1 MKDPDSEAQLPLP
14 SLAPARAP
22 ERTTER
28 AAEVIQLPAAPKPLS
43 DDQPPTAAQNDASVK
58 PAARPISSNS
68 LWYALYLPQ
77 LASLSPQ
84 QQKKYLNQLAGHMQ
98 SVSSTVSFHPQAL
111 ICEIR
116 SSLKYF
122 AGIDVI
128 HEKLQ
133 KLVTE
138 QLRQW
143 NLPEDFLYAAS
154 PTVSG
159 SLLLARSGHNAL
171 VHRKENLRSALGQL
185 STDVLDLDREQRR
198 RLNNMGIRYL
208 RDIWRLPS
216 DGLCKRFGS
225 NFVNQL
231 HKALGKTAE
240 PTHNYIPPPAF
251 VTSYDLPFE
260 LENLDRLLPVA
271 DELLAQL
278 CDFLR
283 RRDLSTS
290 LLVFSLLHEKRDCT
304 EVTIGLRKASR
315 SQQHLMLLLET
326 HFDRLSIPAPVV
338 AIKIEVKKFDAFFA
352 QSNSLL
358 KEEAPAYFNDS
369 NLLQFMEQLQARLG
383 DNHVKSVSNAAQH
396 CPEYASVQLDYSEN
410 PSRKSRSEK
419 PGKVSSNPRPL
430 WLLQEPKQ
438 LNINRGR
445 LFYRGPIAIVSG
457 PERIESHWWSGIDV
471 RRDYYVAKELRG
483 GKLWIYKEKTSAGR
497 WYLHGIFS

>member
-22 ERTTER
+22 EK
-28 AAEVIQLPAAPKPLS
+28 AAEIIPLPATPKPLS
-43 DDQPPTAAQNDASVK
+43 EGQSSLDAQNDAIVR
-58 PAARPISSNS
+58 PAARPIGSNS

-77 LASLSPQ
+77 LASLNPQ
-84 QQKKYLNQLAGHMQ
+84 QQKKYLDQLASHMQ

-111 ICEIR
+111 ICEVR

-133 KLVTE
+133 KRVTK

-143 NLPEDFLYAAS
+143 TLPEDFLYAAS

-171 VHRKENLRSALGQL
+171 VHRKENLRSALGRL
-185 STDVLDLDREQRR
+185 SIDVLDLDREQRR
-198 RLNNMGIRYL
+198 RLNNMGARHL

-231 HKALGKTAE
+231 RKALGKAAE

-251 VTSYDLPFE
+251 VSSYDLPYE

-271 DELLAQL
+271 DEMLAQL

-290 LLVFSLLHEKRDCT
+290 RIVFSLLHEKRDCT
-304 EVTIGLRKASR
+304 EVAIGLRKASR

-338 AIKIEVKKFDAFFA
+338 AIKIEAKKFDAFFA

-358 KEEAPAYFNDS
+358 KEEAPAHFSDG

-383 DNHVKSVSNAAQH
+383 DNHVKSVSSVAQH
-396 CPEYASVQLDYSEN
+396 SPEHASVQLDYSERPGQSGRSRN
-410 PSRKSRSEK
+410 PAR
-419 PGKVSSNPRPL
+419 VSNNPRPL

-438 LNINRGR
+438 LNINKGR
-445 LFYRGPIAIVSG
+445 LFYRRPIAIVSG
-457 PERIESHWWSGIDV
+457 PERIESHWWSGVDV
-471 RRDYYVAKELRG
+471 RRDYYIAREKNGSR
-483 GKLWIYKEKTSAGR
+483 LWIYKEKDGSGK

>member
-14 SLAPARAP
+14 SMAP
-22 ERTTER
+22 ER
-28 AAEVIQLPAAPKPLS
+28 AAKIIQLPAAPKALS
-43 DDQPPTAAQNDASVK
+43 EAQPPRTAQNDASVK
-58 PAARPISSNS
+58 PAARPISKKS

-77 LASLSPQ
+77 LASLEPQ
-84 QQKKYLNQLAGHMQ
+84 QQKKYLDQLADHMQ

-111 ICEIR
+111 VCEVR

-122 AGIDVI
+122 SGIDVI

-133 KLVTE
+133 KLITL
-138 QLRQW
+138 QLLQW
-143 NLPEDFLYAAS
+143 DLSEGFLYAAS

-185 STDVLDLDREQRR
+185 STDVLNLDREQRR
-198 RLNNMGIRYL
+198 RLNNMGVRYL

-231 HKALGKTAE
+231 NKALGKAAE

-251 VTSYDLPFE
+251 VTIYDLPFE
-260 LENLDRLLPVA
+260 LENLDRLLPIA

-290 LLVFSLLHEKRDCT
+290 HLVFYLLHEKRDCT
-304 EVTIGLRKASR
+304 EVAIGLRKASR

-338 AIKIEVKKFDAFFA
+338 AIKIEVKKFDAFFTR
-352 QSNSLL
+352 SNSLL
-358 KEEAPAYFNDS
+358 IEETPAHYSDS
-369 NLLQFMEQLQARLG
+369 NLMQFMEQLQARLG
-383 DNHVKSVSNAAQH
+383 DNHIKSVSNAAQH
-396 CPEYASVQLDYSEN
+396 CPEHASIQIDYSE
-410 PSRKSRSEK
+410 K
-419 PGKVSSNPRPL
+419 PNRTGRRDTLTEVSHNPRPL

-438 LNINRGR
+438 LNINKGR
-445 LFYRGPIAIVSG
+445 LFYRRPIAIVSG
-457 PERIESHWWSGIDV
+457 PERIESHWWSGSDV
-471 RRDYYVAKELRG
+471 RRDYYIAREHRG
-483 GKLWIYKEKTSAGR
+483 GKLWIYKERDGAGK

>member
-14 SLAPARAP
+14 SIAPDSGAQI
-22 ERTTER
+22 
-28 AAEVIQLPAAPKPLS
+28 IQLPARPKSLAK
-43 DDQPPTAAQNDASVK
+43 TATGE
-58 PAARPISSNS
+58 ARAKLIAKRAKANS

-77 LASLSPQ
+77 LRELDST
-84 QQKKYLNQLAGHMQ
+84 QQKKYLDQLAGHMQ

-111 ICEIR
+111 ICEVR

-128 HEKLQ
+128 HQKLQ
-133 KLVTE
+133 KLVEE
-138 QLRQW
+138 QLQQW
-143 NLPEDFLYAAS
+143 GLADDFFYAAS

-171 VHRKENLRSALGQL
+171 VYRKENLRSALGQL
-185 STDVLDLDREQRR
+185 STNVLDLNKEQRR
-198 RLNNMGIRYL
+198 RLLNMGVRHL

-231 HKALGKTAE
+231 NKALGKAAE
-240 PTHNYIPPPAF
+240 PTHNYIPPPEFA
-251 VTSYDLPFE
+251 VSYDLPYE
-260 LENLDRLLPVA
+260 LENLDRLLPIA

-290 LLVFSLLHEKRDCT
+290 SLVLSLFHEKRDST
-304 EVTIGLRKASR
+304 EISIGLRMASR
-315 SQQHLMLLLET
+315 SQQHLTLLLET
-326 HFDRLSIPAPVV
+326 HFDRISIPAPVV

-352 QSNSLL
+352 KSDSLL
-358 KEEAPAYFNDS
+358 KDEASGSAPYSDS

-383 DNHVKSVSNAAQH
+383 ENHVKSVRNVTQH
-396 CPEYASVQLDYSEN
+396 CPEHASLLLDYKEKPDRRGRAAMPVEASV
-410 PSRKSRSEK
+410 
-419 PGKVSSNPRPL
+419 NPRPL

-438 LNINRGR
+438 LNINKGR
-445 LFYRGPIAIVSG
+445 LFYRKPIAIVSG
-457 PERIESHWWSGIDV
+457 PERIETHWWSGIDV
-471 RRDYYVAKELRG
+471 CRDYYVAKELG
-483 GKLWIYKEKTSAGR
+483 GSKLWIYKEKTDAGK
-497 WYLHGIFS
+497 WYLHGIFA

>member
-14 SLAPARAP
+14 SIAPARSLPRA
-22 ERTTER
+22 TKR
-28 AAEVIQLPAAPKPLS
+28 AARVIQLPAIPKPAKANGNHADL
-43 DDQPPTAAQNDASVK
+43 K

-77 LASLSPQ
+77 LASLDPHLQ
-84 QQKKYLNQLAGHMQ
+84 EKYLQQLAGHMQ

-111 ICEIR
+111 ICEVR

-122 AGIDVI
+122 AGIDAI

-133 KLVTE
+133 KLVLG

-143 NLPEDFLYAAS
+143 NLVEDFLYAAS

-185 STDVLDLDREQRR
+185 STDVLDLDKEQRR
-198 RLNNMGIRYL
+198 RLNSMGIRYL
-208 RDIWRLPS
+208 RDIWRLPG
-216 DGLCKRFGS
+216 DGLRKRFGS
-225 NFVNQL
+225 SFVNQL
-231 HKALGKTAE
+231 SKALGKAAE

-251 VTSYDLPFE
+251 VTSFDLPYE
-260 LENLDRLLPVA
+260 LENLDRLLPIA

-290 LLVFSLLHEKRDCT
+290 HLVFSLLHEKRDCT
-304 EVTIGLRKASR
+304 EVSIGLRKASR

-326 HFDRLSIPAPVV
+326 HFDKLSIPAPVV

-358 KEEAPAYFNDS
+358 KDYSPAHYSDS
-369 NLLQFMEQLQARLG
+369 NLVQFMEQLQARLG
-383 DNHVKSVSNAAQH
+383 DKHVKSVSSEAQH
-396 CPEYASVQLDYSEN
+396 CPEYASVQLDYA
-410 PSRKSRSEK
+410 EK
-419 PGKVSSNPRPL
+419 PKRAGKKGKPVQVSRNPRPL
-430 WLLQEPKQ
+430 WLLPKPKQ
-438 LNINRGR
+438 LNINKGR
-445 LFYRGPIAIVSG
+445 LFYRRPITIVSG
-457 PERIESHWWSGIDV
+457 PERIESHWWAGMDV
-471 RRDYYVAKELRG
+471 RRDYYVAREFKG
-483 GKLWIYKEKTSAGR
+483 GNLWIYREKDDAGR

>member
-14 SLAPARAP
+14 CIAP
-22 ERTTER
+22 ESG
-28 AAEVIQLPAAPKPLS
+28 AQIIQLPARVKGLAKE
-43 DDQPPTAAQNDASVK
+43 QPSKAATGEASVK
-58 PAARPISSNS
+58 PTAKRNKSNS

-77 LASLSPQ
+77 LEDLEST
-84 QQKKYLNQLAGHMQ
+84 QQKKHLDRLAELMQ

-111 ICEIR
+111 ICEVR

-122 AGIDVI
+122 SGIDII
-128 HEKLQ
+128 HQKLQ
-133 KLVTE
+133 KLIEE
-138 QLRQW
+138 QLQQW
-143 NLPEDFLYAAS
+143 DLADDFLYAAS

-171 VHRKENLRSALGQL
+171 VYRQENLRSALGQL
-185 STDVLDLDREQRR
+185 STDVLDLNKEQRR
-198 RLNNMGIRYL
+198 RLHNMGIRYL

-231 HKALGKTAE
+231 NKALGKAAE

-251 VTSYDLPFE
+251 AASYDLPYE
-260 LENLDRLLPVA
+260 LESLDRLLPIA

-290 LLVFSLLHEKRDCT
+290 HLVLSLLHEKRDST
-304 EVTIGLRKASR
+304 EVSIGLRMASR
-315 SQQHLMLLLET
+315 SQQHLTLLLET

-352 QSNSLL
+352 KSDSFL
-358 KEEAPAYFNDS
+358 KEGASGSTPYSDS
-369 NLLQFMEQLQARLG
+369 NLIQFMEQLQARLG
-383 DNHVKSVSNAAQH
+383 KNHVKSVSNAAQH
-396 CPEYASVQLDYSEN
+396 CPEHASLQLDY
-410 PSRKSRSEK
+410 KEK
-419 PGKVSSNPRPL
+419 PKKKGKAAMPVEASENPRPL

-438 LNINRGR
+438 LNINKGR
-445 LFYRGPIAIVSG
+445 LFYRKPIAIVSG
-457 PERIESHWWSGIDV
+457 PERIETHWWSGIDV
-471 RRDYYVAKELRG
+471 CRDYYVARELSGSR
-483 GKLWIYKEKTSAGR
+483 LWIYKERDAAGK

>member
-14 SLAPARAP
+14 SLAP
-22 ERTTER
+22 ERMTKI
-28 AAEVIQLPAAPKPLS
+28 IQLPAEPKTLAK
-43 DDQPPTAAQNDASVK
+43 DQAATAAQNEMGVK
-58 PAARPISSNS
+58 PAARPISNNS

-77 LASLSPQ
+77 LASLEPQ
-84 QQKKYLNQLAGHMQ
+84 QQKKYLKLLAKHMQ

-111 ICEIR
+111 ICEVR

-133 KLVTE
+133 KLITE
-138 QLRQW
+138 QLLQW

-185 STDVLDLDREQRR
+185 STDVLILDKEQRR

-231 HKALGKTAE
+231 HKALGKAAE
-240 PTHNYIPPPAF
+240 PTQNYIPPPAF
-251 VTSYDLPFE
+251 LSSYDLPFE
-260 LENLDRLLPVA
+260 LDNLDRLRPVA

-290 LLVFSLLHEKRDCT
+290 HLVFSLLHEKRDCT

-315 SQQHLMLLLET
+315 SQQHLMLLLGT

-358 KEEAPAYFNDS
+358 KEEAPTHHSDD
-369 NLLQFMEQLQARLG
+369 NLVQFMEQLQARLG
-383 DNHVKSVSNAAQH
+383 DNHIKSVKNAAQH
-396 CPEYASVQLDYSEN
+396 CPEHASVQIDYSEKPN
-410 PSRKSRSEK
+410 RTGR
-419 PGKVSSNPRPL
+419 PGKPIRVSRNPRPL
-430 WLLQEPKQ
+430 WLLQEPRQ
-438 LNINRGR
+438 LNINKGR
-445 LFYRGPIAIVSG
+445 LFYRRPVAIISG

-471 RRDYYVAKELRG
+471 RRDYYVARELRG
-483 GKLWIYKEKTSAGR
+483 GKLWIYKEKNSAGK